1 MTYNLFDYYEFYGC
15 LIIEFSYDFI
25 SIFKFSYFYFYYYL
39 YLLLLSL
46 FKLRLTSCFALR
58 ITLYLI
64 WTEPIKTVFSLIK
77 HWEERISDV
86 AE

>member
-46 FKLRLTSCFALR
+46 FKLITYQKKIIFAQVEAHILFCPKDYALPNLDRTHQNCF
-58 ITLYLI
+58 
-64 WTEPIKTVFSLIK
+64 
-77 HWEERISDV
+77 
-86 AE
+86 